1 MKVYP
6 NITAVALMLN
16 PEPWAMGTISVVGPA
31 RKKFPKVS
39 PDKTLK
45 AYQDALFE
53 ELNLRGASILPG
65 PYYSVKFTFSRQLV
79 SYKRA
84 EGGTSSR
91 NWADVT
97 NMQKGTEDALQGVYM
112 PNDRAVIRVQ
122 SALAGFQSKETLPW
136 VVIEI
141 RHSIDE
147 FTPVETAICPEDQW
161 FSPAGQEAYNEMLK
175 LELGGQDI
183 TDNEWEP

>member
-1 MKVYP
+1 MYP
-6 NITAVALMLN
+6 NIVAAALPLN
-16 PEPWAMGTISVVGPA
+16 PEPWAMGTVSVITAG
-31 RKKFPKVS
+31 RKPFPKIS
-39 PDKTLK
+39 PNKTLK
-45 AYQDALFE
+45 AYQDALQA
-53 ELNLRGASILPG
+53 ELEQGEGRILPG
-65 PYYSVKFTFSRQLV
+65 PYYSIRYSFSRQLV
-79 SYKRA
+79 HYKTRQ
-84 EGGTSSR
+84 GGTSSR

-147 FTPVETAICPEDQW
+147 FTPVGTAICPEDQW